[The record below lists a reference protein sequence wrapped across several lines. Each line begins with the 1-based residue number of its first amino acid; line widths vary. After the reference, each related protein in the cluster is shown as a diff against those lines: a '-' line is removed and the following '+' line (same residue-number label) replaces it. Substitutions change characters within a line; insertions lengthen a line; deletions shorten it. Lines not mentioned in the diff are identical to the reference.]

1 MLNTPL
7 PEIIVGLYAL
17 SAVIITLYTL
27 GEFNLIYYFLTS
39 DKKKR
44 FHPVRPEYNRE
55 DLPMVTVQI
64 PMYNERYV
72 AEAVIDSCAQLD
84 YPVDK
89 LEVQVVDDSTDE
101 TVEIVKQRV
110 AFWNEQGIDVKM
122 VHRKNREG
130 FKAGA
135 LRDATPLAKGEF
147 IAVFDADFRPNPD
160 FLLKTIPYFQDE
172 KIGIVQGRW
181 GHLNRNYSSLT
192 KSQSIF
198 LDMFFMIEQQARSLA
213 GLFLRFNGSGGVWR
227 KSCIEDAGGWSAD
240 TLSEDLDLA
249 FRAQLKDWK
258 VIYDS
263 TVEAPA
269 EIPVTVLDFKAQQYR
284 WTKGK
289 AQVIRKLSGQ
299 IRKKKLPFFKKFHIW
314 FDLYNIL
321 AIPSIMTLAL
331 FSTPLTFILLET
343 DEFNT
348 FLSYFSLA
356 LLNIILAPWL
366 TWVTIKRYNETNW
379 GTFKEILTSFFPFTC
394 LLIGMSLFQFVSMLE
409 GFLSDNAFF
418 HRTSKYN
425 ITERSDSWKDKVYSP
440 KEVPF
445 LTYLEGI
452 LCLYFLA
459 GLIVDI
465 KYMTFGFLPF
475 HTILTLGFGYVF
487 IASFRKA

>member
-1 MLNTPL
+1 MLNTPI

-27 GEFNLIYYFLTS
+27 GEFNLIYYFFTP
-39 DKKKR
+39 DRKKR
-44 FHPVRPEYNRE
+44 FHPVRPEFKRE

-84 YPVDK
+84 YPIDK

-101 TVEIVKQRV
+101 TIEIVKQRV
-110 AFWNEQGIDVKM
+110 AYWNEQGIDVKM

-147 IAVFDADFRPNPD
+147 IAIFDADFRPNAD
-160 FLLKTIPYFQDE
+160 FLIKTIPYFQDE
-172 KIGIVQGRW
+172 NVGIVQGRW

-227 KSCIEDAGGWSAD
+227 KSCIEDAGGWSPD

-249 FRAQLKDWK
+249 YRAQLNDWK

-269 EIPVTVLDFKAQQYR
+269 EIPVTILDFKAQQYR

-289 AQVIRKLSGQ
+289 AQVVRKLSGQ
-299 IRKKKLPFFKKFHIW
+299 IRKKKLPFFKKLHIW

-321 AIPSIMTLAL
+321 AIVSIMILAL
-331 FSTPLTFILLET
+331 LSTPLTFILLET

-348 FLSYFSLA
+348 FLSFFSLA

-366 TWVTIKRYNETNW
+366 TWVTLKRYNDTNW
-379 GTFKEILTSFFPFTC
+379 GTFKEIMTSFLPFTC
-394 LLIGMSLFQFVSMLE
+394 LLIGMSFFQFVSMLE
-409 GFLSDNAFF
+409 GFLSDNTFF

-425 ITERSDSWKDKVYSP
+425 ITKSSDSWKDKMYSP
-440 KEVPF
+440 KKIPL
-445 LTYLEGI
+445 LTYLEGV
-452 LCLYFLA
+452 LCLYFVF
-459 GLIVDI
+459 GLFVDI
-465 KYMTFGFLPF
+465 KYMTFGFFPF
-475 HTILTLGFGYVF
+475 HTILTIGFGYVF
-487 IASFRKA
+487 FASFRKA